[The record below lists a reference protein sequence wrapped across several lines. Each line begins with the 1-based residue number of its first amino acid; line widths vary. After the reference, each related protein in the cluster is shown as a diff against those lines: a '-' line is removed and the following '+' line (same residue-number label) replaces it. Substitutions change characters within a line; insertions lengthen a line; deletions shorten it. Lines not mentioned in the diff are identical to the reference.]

1 MKLKDHLQYQED
13 VKLDYEMRFLDHI
26 YDVLHPEPR
35 LSEEDID
42 KMEQD
47 YCNSHNMLT
56 SNINASVSNNSV
68 NVTETSMRRSA

>member
-56 SNINASVSNNSV
+56 SNINASVPQCTANN
-68 NVTETSMRRSA
+68 TETIRRSA

>member
-47 YCNSHNMLT
+47 YSHSQMKLT
-56 SNINASVSNNSV
+56 SQTNESVPQCTANN
-68 NVTETSMRRSA
+68 TETIRRSA